1 MYVPKSSHSVQHCG
15 ADLPLRSALQQP
27 RNCLETKCWRMIDAV
42 TPRISLTVF
51 ICVFGTI
58 TLSSLELLVSLC
70 GFSVWETVPLN
81 VLELFHIR
89 DTSGCLT
96 GLVNK
101 PVFIPLVLLAS
112 HPVFPALTVPH
123 SCLKL
128 SYSPS
133 LCLSFFNFICLHVNF
148 LYWGV
153 FGPHLISFP
162 EEGILRDLSSQSGTL
177 HSYPVLGFSLKLHY
191 WIVFCLNVDST

>member
-1 MYVPKSSHSVQHCG
+1 MLADDRCCNSQNFSHSLH
-15 ADLPLRSALQQP
+15 LRIWYYYFIILGVA
-27 RNCLETKCWRMIDAV
+27 CLSVKR
-42 TPRISLTVF
+42 
-51 ICVFGTI
+51 
-58 TLSSLELLVSLC
+58 LLC
-70 GFSVWETVPLN
+70 QTVPLN
-81 VLELFHIR
+81 VLELFHLR

-101 PVFIPLVLLAS
+101 PAFIPLVLLAS

-191 WIVFCLNVDST
+191 WIVFCLNADST